1 MKDRQSEDMHVGLL
15 NEEARWSCRIYTHSL
30 TPADWGFFS
39 FRFFCT
45 EVGNSRSLDSWTVR

>member
-30 TPADWGFFS
+30 THSLRQIGVS
-39 FRFFCT
+39 FLFVSFVQRW
-45 EVGNSRSLDSWTVR
+45 EIVGR